1 MPCAFQLNSPLQEQR
16 AAVCCARSQRC
27 AVRKAQRPARCGGG
41 ASGAAR
47 GEAEASVTC
56 DGISMGAAAIKR
68 DYFGKRGTVTARV
81 LPRPYILTKRVL
93 LLARLPFSPT
103 TNSSPQA
110 SVPSTLVPPSCPLLP
125 CFLRWPTPPAPYPRL
140 MVCTT
145 WSRPQLN
152 SPKPPLSTSMAR
164 AFAQTL
170 ASSLPSASATLPPLL
185 HPLRGGSSLRRRP
198 RQSTRL

>member
-1 MPCAFQLNSPLQEQR
+1 MDGRPCAALAANAVPCGRRRGRR
-16 AAVCCARSQRC
+16 AVATARR
-27 AVRKAQRPARCGGG
+27 ARH
-41 ASGAAR
+41 
-47 GEAEASVTC
+47 GEKRRASVTC

-125 CFLRWPTPPAPYPRL
+125 CFLRWPTPPASYPRL

-145 WSRPQLN
+145 WSRPPQPQPN
-152 SPKPPLSTSMAR
+152 NPKPPLSTSMAR
-164 AFAQTL
+164 ASAQTL
-170 ASSLPSASATLPPLL
+170 ASSLPFASATLPPLL
-185 HPLRGGSSLRRRP
+185 PPLRGGSNLRRRP